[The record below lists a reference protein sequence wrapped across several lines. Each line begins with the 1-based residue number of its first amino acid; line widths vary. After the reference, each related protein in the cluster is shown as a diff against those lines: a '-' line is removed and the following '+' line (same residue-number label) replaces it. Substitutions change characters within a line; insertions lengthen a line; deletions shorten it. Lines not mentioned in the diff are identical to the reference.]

1 MLQPLRTANRFK
13 VKSTSVPAPI
23 GGLNSRDSV
32 DNMQPLDA
40 ITLTN
45 MFPTVGKIT
54 LRDGY
59 SSFCTGVGSG
69 DVETLIEHNAGSNR
83 QLLAVGSNGTLYQ
96 INTGSAVSKKTGLS
110 NGRFQTA
117 AFNGRTLFVNGT
129 DTPFSWDGSSAANL
143 SITLSDSTSADSLK
157 GVHVH
162 KNRVYYFRGDEQKF
176 YYSATVDTFQGNFT
190 LFNLGLVDDIGGNL
204 IQIKTLTID
213 GGEGTDDLIAFIMDS
228 GIVLVYSGDNPSS
241 GFSLNGSFRIAEP
254 VNEIRGAA
262 KFGGDVAVITSEGVV
277 ALSKVFNRDR
287 IGTQAV
293 ALSEK
298 IRGDVIAQVKETRTS
313 KGWQIFIDP
322 KGDKIFINFPTG
334 NATDPYNQ
342 FVFNPIINAWC
353 LFQNIPATVWGQFNN
368 DVFFGGASGIV
379 YKITGNADGTD
390 AIVGDVATSFNY
402 FGDRGSLKKFSS
414 VAPMLEGVVSNISF
428 SFGVAVDHEPTT
440 LLDLTPAQFTTDLA
454 SWDEAEW
461 DVEHWA
467 DAEGSAIT
475 QRRKVTNKM
484 GRSIS
489 LRLKISSS
497 TQAISFVSANY
508 HILPGG
514 PI

>member
-1 MLQPLRTANRFK
+1 MLQPIRSASQYRT
-13 VKSTSVPAPI
+13 KSVSVPAPV

-32 DNMQPLDA
+32 DNMPPLDA
-40 ITLTN
+40 IKMTN
-45 MFPTVGKIT
+45 MFPTVGKVT

-69 DVETLIEHNAGSNR
+69 DVETLAEHNAGDNR

-117 AFNGRTLFVNGT
+117 AFNGYTLFVNGT
-129 DTPFSWDGSSAANL
+129 DTPFSWSGSAVANL

-176 YYSATVDTFQGNFT
+176 YYSASVDTFQGNFT
-190 LFNLGLVDDIGGNL
+190 LFNLGLVDNVGGNL

-228 GIVLVYSGDNPSS
+228 GVVLVYSGGNPGS
-241 GFSLNGSFRIAEP
+241 GFALNGSFRIAEP

-262 KFGGDVAVITSEGVV
+262 KFGGDVAVITTEGVV
-277 ALSKVFNRDR
+277 ALSKVFRYDT
-287 IGTQAV
+287 IGTKAN

-298 IRGDVIAQVKETRTS
+298 IRGDIITQVAETKTTT
-313 KGWQIFIDP
+313 GWQIFIDP
-322 KGDKIFINFPTG
+322 KGDKIFINHPTG
-334 NATDPYNQ
+334 NATDLYNQ

-353 LFQNIPATVWGQFNN
+353 VFENIPARVWGSYNG

-379 YKITGNADGTD
+379 YKITGNADGSD
-390 AIVGDVATSFNY
+390 AIEGDIATAFNY
-402 FGDRGSLKKFSS
+402 FGDRGSMKRFTS
-414 VAPMLEGVVSNISF
+414 VAPMLEGLVSNISF
-428 SFGVAVDHEPTT
+428 SFGVAVDHEAVT
-440 LLDLTPAQFTTDLA
+440 LLDLTPTQFTTELA
-454 SWDEAEW
+454 SWDVAAW
-461 DVEHWA
+461 DDEHWA
-467 DAEGSAIT
+467 DALGSAIT
-475 QRRKVTNKM
+475 QRRKATNRM

-514 PI
+514 PL

>member
-1 MLQPLRTANRFK
+1 
-13 VKSTSVPAPI
+13 
-23 GGLNSRDSV
+23 
-32 DNMQPLDA
+32 
-40 ITLTN
+40 
-45 MFPTVGKIT
+45 
-54 LRDGY
+54 
-59 SSFCTGVGSG
+59 
-69 DVETLIEHNAGSNR
+69 
-83 QLLAVGSNGTLYQ
+83 
-96 INTGSAVSKKTGLS
+96 
-110 NGRFQTA
+110 
-117 AFNGRTLFVNGT
+117 
-129 DTPFSWDGSSAANL
+129 
-143 SITLSDSTSADSLK
+143 
-157 GVHVH
+157 
-162 KNRVYYFRGDEQKF
+162 
-176 YYSATVDTFQGNFT
+176 
-190 LFNLGLVDDIGGNL
+190 
-204 IQIKTLTID
+204 
-213 GGEGTDDLIAFIMDS
+213 MDS

-254 VNEIRGAA
+254 VNEIRGSA

-287 IGTQAV
+287 IGTQAA

-298 IRGDVIAQVKETRTS
+298 IRGDIIAQVKETRTS
-313 KGWQIFIDP
+313 TGWQIFIDP

-334 NATDPYNQ
+334 NSTDPFNQ

-353 LFQNIPATVWGQFNN
+353 LFQNIPARVWGQFNN
-368 DVFFGGASGIV
+368 DVFFGGASGTV
-379 YKITGNADGTD
+379 FKITGNADGSD

-461 DVEHWA
+461 DEEHWA

-489 LRLKISSS
+489 LRIKISSS

-514 PI
+514 PM